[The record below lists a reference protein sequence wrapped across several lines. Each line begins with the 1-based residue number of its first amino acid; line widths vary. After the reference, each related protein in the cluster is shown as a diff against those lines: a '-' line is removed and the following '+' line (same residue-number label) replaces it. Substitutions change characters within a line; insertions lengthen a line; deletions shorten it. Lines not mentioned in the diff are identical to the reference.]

1 MNCLRQS
8 EVLEHVKSYYENLY
22 TLIDSNLVD
31 VDSRTILYFN
41 TPKLD
46 KQLASGL
53 EKYLE
58 AKVITI
64 VKQIKKQ

>member
-1 MNCLRQS
+1 MKND
-8 EVLEHVKSYYENLY
+8 YEILY
-22 TLIDSNLVD
+22 TCIDSNRVD
-31 VDSRTILYFN
+31 VDLRNILYFN

-58 AKVITI
+58 ANVITI